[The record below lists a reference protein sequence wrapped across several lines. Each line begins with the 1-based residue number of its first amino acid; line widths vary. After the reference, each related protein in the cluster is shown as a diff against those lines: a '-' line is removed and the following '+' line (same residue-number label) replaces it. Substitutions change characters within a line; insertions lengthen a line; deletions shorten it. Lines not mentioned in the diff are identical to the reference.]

1 MVSVNNFISFLT
13 INGFFVGLL
22 FGILKLDDPIKIVI
36 AVVFITALFHMIAIA
51 ASAFFIK
58 NLTFTPRYRIKKEKY
73 ETAID
78 TAIMELEKRE
88 LLIHDMYE
96 FVKQLEEEE
105 YQDMKRDSAQNQ
117 QTPKR
122 RF

>member
-13 INGFFVGLL
+13 INGFFIGLL
-22 FGILKLDDPIKIVI
+22 FGIIKLDDPIQIVV
-36 AVVFITALFHMIAIA
+36 AVIFITAIFHMIAIA

-88 LLIHDMYE
+88 VIIRDMYE
-96 FVKQLEEEE
+96 FINQLEEEE
-105 YQDMKRDSAQNQ
+105 YQDMKRDNQSA

>member
-13 INGFFVGLL
+13 LNGFFVGIL
-22 FGILKLDDPIKIVI
+22 FAVLKLEDPFLMVVAVI
-36 AVVFITALFHMIAIA
+36 FITAFFYMIALA
-51 ASAFFIK
+51 AAAFFIK
-58 NLTFTPRYRIKKEKY
+58 NVTFEPRYRIKKDRY

-78 TAIMELEKRE
+78 SAIMELEKRE
-88 LLIHDMYE
+88 VLIRDMYE

-105 YQDMKRDSAQNQ
+105 YEDMRRDSAQAVQ
-117 QTPKR
+117 AAKR

>member
-1 MVSVNNFISFLT
+1 MVNVNNFISFLT

-22 FGILKLDDPIKIVI
+22 FGVLKLTDPLQIVV
-36 AVVFITALFHMIAIA
+36 AVVFITALFYMIAIA
-51 ASAFFIK
+51 AAAFFIK

-88 LLIHDMYE
+88 VLIRDMYE
-96 FVKQLEEEE
+96 FIKQLEEEE
-105 YQDMKRDSAQNQ
+105 YEDMKRDSVQNQ
-117 QTPKR
+117 QTARR

>member
-1 MVSVNNFISFLT
+1 MVNVNNFISFLT

-22 FGILKLDDPIKIVI
+22 FGVLKLNDPLQIVV
-36 AVVFITALFHMIAIA
+36 AVVFITALFYMIAIA
-51 ASAFFIK
+51 AAAFFIK

-88 LLIHDMYE
+88 VLIRDMYE
-96 FVKQLEEEE
+96 FIKQLEEEE
-105 YQDMKRDSAQNQ
+105 YEDMKRDSVQNQ
-117 QTPKR
+117 QTARR